1 MKIGI
6 FGGSFDPI
14 HIEHIRLAKAAIS
27 SLGLDK
33 LYIMPAAKPPHKKGK
48 ILSPDIHRLQM
59 CRLAFED
66 EPKIEVSDYE
76 MQNGGT
82 SYTYLTCRHFKS
94 LHEEAQLFWL
104 VGTDMLRDFP
114 TWKNPE
120 SILNDVTLAV
130 CARAEKDGWEE
141 KEIAVFREKFHCQPA
156 VISYNAS
163 DVSSTQIRVLA
174 GAGMRLDG
182 LTDEKVAAYIRENH
196 LYEIPFAKDALAL
209 QNTKRAQHSLRVAKA
224 AAKAA
229 NVWHIPERQAITAA
243 LFHDCAKCLQEGD
256 TLLEGFV
263 APSVWGEV
271 PSPVLHQF
279 AGAYLAEKTFGV
291 TDSDILNA
299 IRFHTSGRE
308 NMSELEKLIF
318 LADML
323 EEERDYEGVNEL
335 RALFYAGKSDE
346 CMAAALWRSIQFIQ
360 KKGGDMYPLT
370 LKAYEFYQ
378 KKGEDYGKTN
388 DE

>member
-14 HIEHIRLAKAAIS
+14 HIEHIRLAKAAIV

-82 SYTYLTCRHFKS
+82 SYTYLTCQHFKR
-94 LHEEAQLFWL
+94 LHENAQLFWL

-130 CARAEKDGWEE
+130 CARAEKEGWEE
-141 KEIAVFREKFHCQPA
+141 KEIALFRQKFHSEPV
-156 VISYNAS
+156 VISYNAT
-163 DVSSTQIRVLA
+163 DVSSTKIRVLA
-174 GAGMRLDG
+174 GAGMRLDR
-182 LTDEKVAAYIRENH
+182 LTDEKVATYIHENH
-196 LYEIPFAKDALAL
+196 LYEIDFAKDALAL
-209 QNTKRAQHSLRVAKA
+209 QTPKRAQHSLRVAMA

-229 NVWHIPERQAITAA
+229 NVWHINERQAITAA
-243 LFHDCAKCLQEGD
+243 LFHDCAKCLEKED
-256 TLLEGFV
+256 KRLDGFV
-263 APSVWGEV
+263 APNAWGEV

-279 AGAYLAEKTFGV
+279 AGAYLAEKAFGV
-291 TDSDILNA
+291 TDNDILNA
-299 IRFHTSGRE
+299 IRFHTSGRAE
-308 NMSELEKLIF
+308 MSELEKLIF

-323 EEERDYEGVNEL
+323 EEERDYEGVDEL

-346 CMAAALWRSIQFIQ
+346 CMSKALKRSIQFIQ

-370 LKAYEFYQ
+370 LQAYEFYQ
-378 KKGEDYGKTN
+378 KEGEDYGKTN
-388 DE
+388 DK